1 MEHLSNLTVLQQLE
15 LDDAYAKKYA
25 AQRDAERD
33 TSYKRKTSTREEER
47 ERTQAQAQGA
57 GSDAHPT
64 TDTWSALS
72 QALFSGMTLKQAT
85 LEATSGT
92 GTYRIVQ
99 QSEPAVFYGVLKSGE
114 DRQQM
119 VMVFQAQMTAFLRQE
134 DWMW

>member
-1 MEHLSNLTVLQQLE
+1 MEHLSNFTEQQQLE
-15 LDDAYAKKYA
+15 VDEVYAKKYV
-25 AQRDAERD
+25 AQRKAERDAEERQA
-33 TSYKRKTSTREEER
+33 REKEEG
-47 ERTQAQAQGA
+47 ERTRAQAQGA
-57 GSDAHPT
+57 RSGTHPT
-64 TDTWSALS
+64 IDTVSALS